1 MRSPFAITSIVAAVL
16 AVGMCAAWL
25 APSRDETKGTVHSAT
40 QASATPPSATPPIQP
55 QTASERR
62 WQAATTQLDMT
73 AAASAD
79 ESDARA
85 RMERALKEVRDHAS
99 TLGARAS
106 TVLAFVDRSQL
117 AWKAYFDAEVELRW
131 PPNAGDFG
139 SIYPMCVATN
149 MASMCN
155 ARAQALESLVHV
167 EEGDGCFSRWERA
180 HRSRARPRFAAVSAR
195 IARLRRG

>member
-1 MRSPFAITSIVAAVL
+1 MRSTFAITSIVAAVF
-16 AVGMCAAWL
+16 AVGMCAAWPAL
-25 APSRDETKGTVHSAT
+25 PGDATKVP
-40 QASATPPSATPPIQP
+40 PPSATPPQPQP

-62 WQAATTQLDMT
+62 WQAAETQRDMN

-99 TLGARAS
+99 TLGAQGS
-106 TVLAFVDRSQL
+106 TVLALVDRSQR

-139 SIYPMCVATN
+139 TIYPMCVATD
-149 MASMCN
+149 MARMCN
-155 ARAQALESLVHV
+155 ERARALESLVHV
-167 EEGDGCFSRWERA
+167 EDGEVCGPRWDERKA
-180 HRSRARPRFAAVSAR
+180 EVVKSAPTQPAVKSSK
-195 IARLRRG
+195 

>member
-1 MRSPFAITSIVAAVL
+1 MGSPFAITSIVAAVL

-25 APSRDETKGTVHSAT
+25 APSRDETKGTA
-40 QASATPPSATPPIQP
+40 QSATPPSATPPAQP

-99 TLGARAS
+99 TLGAQAS

-139 SIYPMCVATN
+139 TIYPMCVATN
-149 MASMCN
+149 RASMCN

-167 EEGDGCFSRWERA
+167 EEGDGCFSRWDERKA
-180 HRSRARPRFAAVSAR
+180 EVGEPAPTQPPAKSSK
-195 IARLRRG
+195 

>member
-1 MRSPFAITSIVAAVL
+1 MRSSFAITSIVAAVL
-16 AVGMCAAWL
+16 ALGMCAAWL
-25 APSRDETKGTVHSAT
+25 APPHDATK
-40 QASATPPSATPPIQP
+40 ATPPTQP

-62 WQAATTQLDMT
+62 WQAATTQLDMN

-99 TLGARAS
+99 TLGAQGS

-139 SIYPMCVATN
+139 SIYPMCVATDR
-149 MASMCN
+149 ASMCN

-167 EEGDGCFSRWERA
+167 EEGDGCFSRWDERKA
-180 HRSRARPRFAAVSAR
+180 KVGESAPTQPAVKLSK
-195 IARLRRG
+195 

>member
-1 MRSPFAITSIVAAVL
+1 MRSTFAITSIVAAVF
-16 AVGMCAAWL
+16 AAGMCAAWPAL
-25 APSRDETKGTVHSAT
+25 PRDATKVP
-40 QASATPPSATPPIQP
+40 PPSATPPQP

-62 WQAATTQLDMT
+62 WQAAETQRDMN

-99 TLGARAS
+99 TLGAQGS
-106 TVLAFVDRSQL
+106 TVLALVDRSQR

-139 SIYPMCVATN
+139 SIYPMCVATDR
-149 MASMCN
+149 ARMCN
-155 ARAQALESLVHV
+155 ERARALESLVHV
-167 EEGDGCFSRWERA
+167 EEGDGCFSRWDERKA
-180 HRSRARPRFAAVSAR
+180 EVGGQALTQPAVKS
-195 IARLRRG
+195 GK

>member
-1 MRSPFAITSIVAAVL
+1 MRSTFAITSIVAAVL

-25 APSRDETKGTVHSAT
+25 APSHDETKGTAQSAT
-40 QASATPPSATPPIQP
+40 QPIATPPIATPPAQP

-62 WQAATTQLDMT
+62 WQAATTQRDMN

-85 RMERALKEVRDHAS
+85 RMERALKKVRDHAS
-99 TLGARAS
+99 TLGAQGS
-106 TVLAFVDRSQL
+106 IVLALVDRSQR

-131 PPNAGDFG
+131 PPNAEDFG
-139 SIYPMCVATN
+139 TIYPMCVATD
-149 MASMCN
+149 MARMCN

-167 EEGDGCFSRWERA
+167 EDGEVCGPRWDERKAEVGERA
-180 HRSRARPRFAAVSAR
+180 KKKAPAK
-195 IARLRRG
+195 LGK

>member
-1 MRSPFAITSIVAAVL
+1 MPSTFAITSIVAAVL
-16 AVGMCAAWL
+16 AAGMCAAWPAPPGDATEAIAQS
-25 APSRDETKGTVHSAT
+25 APSPV
-40 QASATPPSATPPIQP
+40 QP
-55 QTASERR
+55 QSDSQRR

-99 TLGARAS
+99 KLGAQAS

-139 SIYPMCVATN
+139 TIYPMCVATDR
-149 MASMCN
+149 ASMCN

-167 EEGDGCFSRWERA
+167 EEGDGCFSRWDERK
-180 HRSRARPRFAAVSAR
+180 PEVVKSAPTPPP
-195 IARLRRG
+195 AKSSK